1 MITRCYPHLTR
12 KLGVSKN
19 LKNQQLTRSA
29 QSYVEQ
35 ILLGDPN
42 YPFCPAVAGMT
53 LWGHHTR
60 VKGALIPNLWGDNL
74 GKWIPLSTG
83 VNHSLT

>member
-42 YPFCPAVAGMT
+42 YPFCPAVAGIT
-53 LWGHHTR
+53 LWGHHTQ
-60 VKGALIPNLWGDNL
+60 VKRAHKPKRPETQPGAMNLLDYSWNF
-74 GKWIPLSTG
+74 
-83 VNHSLT
+83 SLT